1 MYVHDATVISV
12 VARGGDASQLVPCV
26 LSLLFPKQV
35 FMFSQLTVQVFL
47 SFFLSFSPFQS
58 FDSPYSPL
66 TCTPRVRCLIRS
78 L

>member
-47 SFFLSFSPFQS
+47 SFFLFHPFRV
-58 FDSPYSPL
+58 L
-66 TCTPRVRCLIRS
+66 TVLTL